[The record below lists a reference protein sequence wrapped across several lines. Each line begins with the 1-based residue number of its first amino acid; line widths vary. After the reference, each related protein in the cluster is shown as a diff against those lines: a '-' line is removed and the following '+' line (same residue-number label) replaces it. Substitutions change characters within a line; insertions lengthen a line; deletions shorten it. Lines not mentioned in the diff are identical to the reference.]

1 MMNKIYLLFLLM
13 LGALV
18 SVQAQTSVTP
28 PQFNDTWIPAKGNG
42 YVQLSQTAIY
52 AQQYYNTE
60 GNSENMTTAG
70 LYSTKVSGKLG
81 LGKRFAVTL
90 QAPLFVRAT
99 RNKVFYQSSGRTE
112 AGDQANTIG
121 DINVGFNYGFIQT
134 KSFALTGS
142 LILGVPTGTTKGGES
157 QLLQTG
163 DGEFNQIIHLDLS
176 YAISSFAVTGGVG
189 FNNRTN
195 SFSDEI
201 RARASVSW
209 AYNRFLTMIQANMVH
224 SLDNGTASE
233 TPQTIF
239 SNNVRYVTITPKV
252 AFAITPKLTFSASVG
267 GIVSGR
273 NMLKAPVYNTGLL
286 LSF

>member
-1 MMNKIYLLFLLM
+1 MNKIYLLFFLT

-18 SVQAQTSVTP
+18 SVQAQTSVTS

-52 AQQYYNTE
+52 AQQYYNVE
-60 GNSENMTTAG
+60 GNAENMTTTGFYA
-70 LYSTKVSGKLG
+70 TKVNGKLG
-81 LGKRFAVTL
+81 LSKRFAVTL

-112 AGDQANTIG
+112 AGDQANTVG
-121 DINVGFNYGFIQT
+121 DINIGFNYGFIQT

-224 SLDNGTASE
+224 SFDNGTASE

-286 LSF
+286 FGF